1 MTPVPPPLRVPLPND
16 FSVAQRCFGCGPR
29 NGSGL
34 ALKFF
39 AEPAE
44 QRVVADFTMTRE
56 HSGAPM
62 FVHGGL
68 VMTLLDE
75 AMAWSTIGIR
85 RRFALTRDFR
95 ANFAVPLIIGTPYSV
110 YGMPD
115 QLVDGD
121 RVIAVRG
128 EIRDAAG
135 TVCASAEGDYWVMSH
150 DELAV
155 ATGLPQL
162 TEEFLR
168 YDFPEVPA

>member
-1 MTPVPPPLRVPLPND
+1 VTPDLTPDRVALPND

-29 NGSGL
+29 NDLGL
-34 ALKFF
+34 QLKFF
-39 AEPAE
+39 AEPSE
-44 QRVVADFTMTRE
+44 QRVVADFTMARE

-68 VMTLLDE
+68 VMALLDE
-75 AMAWSTIGIR
+75 AMAWATIGIR

-95 ANFAVPLIIGTPYSV
+95 ANFAVPLIVGQPYSV
-110 YGMPD
+110 YGMPA
-115 QLVDGD
+115 QLVEGD
-121 RVIAVRG
+121 RVIVVRG